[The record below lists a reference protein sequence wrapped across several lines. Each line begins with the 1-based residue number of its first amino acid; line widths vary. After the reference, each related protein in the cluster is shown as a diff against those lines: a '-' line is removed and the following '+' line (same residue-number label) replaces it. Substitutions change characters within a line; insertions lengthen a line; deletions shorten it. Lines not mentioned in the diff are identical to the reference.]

1 MERLVLGCIEAANAA
16 KPLGLRDGISSSC
29 VAQPLNVPLV
39 VAPDDKVSTVQKC
52 TNISQEVVPVR
63 ADNSVDRICKAKPS
77 SNTDHLRSQAR
88 NCSLLDTDLRS
99 SGTSFTD
106 NVQDRSSRE
115 ETDFRNSSL
124 L

>member
-1 MERLVLGCIEAANAA
+1 MRLLRRMERRELSDLQKPKRANGLSVAKAA
-16 KPLGLRDGISSSC
+16 D
-29 VAQPLNVPLV
+29 VPLV

-77 SNTDHLRSQAR
+77 SNTDHPRSQAR

>member
-1 MERLVLGCIEAANAA
+1 MVS
-16 KPLGLRDGISSSC
+16 PSSR

-88 NCSLLDTDLRS
+88 NCLLLDADLRS
-99 SGTSFTD
+99 SGASFTD

-115 ETDFRNSSL
+115 ETDFHNSSL